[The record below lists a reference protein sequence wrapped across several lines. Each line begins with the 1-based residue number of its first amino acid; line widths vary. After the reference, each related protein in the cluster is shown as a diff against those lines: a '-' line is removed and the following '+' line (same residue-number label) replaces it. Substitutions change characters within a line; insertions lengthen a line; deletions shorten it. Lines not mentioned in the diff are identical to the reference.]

1 MKTYPECEG
10 KMANSRMGM
19 ASFAWRRR
27 LLGAAVTA
35 LLLVT
40 LAGCGSER
48 PVKYYEI
55 NYPPPAATADAS
67 GGGVNASILVR
78 TFMASHLYREDPI
91 VYSTGPE
98 EMGTYISHRWVEPPT
113 EILQGALVRGLRAA
127 GSYKSVTNLR
137 SDSHGDYVLTG
148 NLYDFKEYS
157 GNGGIFAKLNFDAHL
172 RDTKTGKTV
181 WSHTYNHDEP
191 SSGKEVA
198 GVVAAMDKN
207 VQMSVQEIQNGLNE
221 YFRTHNAQ

>member
-1 MKTYPECEG
+1 MKTYEVWEG
-10 KMANSRMGM
+10 KMANSQMRVANVARSG
-19 ASFAWRRR
+19 SS
-27 LLGAAVTA
+27 LAAVA
-35 LLLVT
+35 VLLAVM

-55 NYPPPAATADAS
+55 NYPPPAATADTS
-67 GGGVNASILVR
+67 GGINASILVR

-91 VYSTGPE
+91 VYATGPE
-98 EMGTYISHRWVEPPT
+98 EMGTYTSHRWVEPPT
-113 EILQGALVRGLRAA
+113 ELLQGALVRGLRAA
-127 GSYKSVTNLR
+127 GSYKSVMNLR

-157 GNGGIFAKLNFDAHL
+157 GNGGIFAKLNFDANL
-172 RDTKTGKTV
+172 RDTRTGKTV

-191 SSGKEVA
+191 SSGKDVA

-207 VQMSVQEIQNGLNE
+207 VQMSVQEIQSGLNE
-221 YFRTHNAQ
+221 YFRAHNPQ